1 MDVVTFI
8 KNIKIEENLKK
19 NYKYIIIPFI
29 VYLICNLVLE
39 STLSFFPDSVIDP
52 TFGLTSI
59 FGLLYGPYG
68 ALGSLLANLIVNIFY
83 YNVTPVNYVPFF
95 LTEFLWG
102 YMTYKLWYFFSNKK
116 TVSIPRINSVYT
128 LLKFL
133 SIILITTIVFSFLI
147 LAIEIN
153 GSELSLYGLQS
164 AFYNV
169 TPTFILD
176 GFVFSYIFGIIAISI
191 VNMKNLNVIIPTS
204 TTLYKNQNTI
214 SNISLILAVIILIA
228 GFLYSNFNLNNFH
241 DLFIYLIIILLF
253 IYLNKPIKHKVKR
266 KDIYYNKVFGKIL
279 LIFLI
284 FSFIFMTTLGMLSY
298 FHFLP
303 NIKFINPSLS
313 LLFYMLFGI
322 IVFQLPGV
330 IVLYYIEKHFTT
342 PLSIFVKTTRNYL
355 KDKNDSNDTLKKYSQ
370 YIESN
375 DEIGDLAQS
384 FSKLITNLDEYMDN
398 LMKVTSEKERMETEL
413 NLAKKIQESILPSN
427 SFDDEKFKIDASM
440 KPAREVG
447 GDFYDIFKI
456 DENKIAIVIGDASGK
471 GIPAAI
477 FSVIASSLI
486 KDQLK
491 LGISP
496 GKMMHDVNNNL
507 TENNEESMFVTV
519 WVGVLDLNN
528 GQLTFVNA
536 GHNNP
541 IIYDGDKFS
550 YLTEKHGLVLGAMED
565 MFYKENTITLKNQ
578 DMIFIYTDGITEAH
592 NIDDELFGEDKLI
605 NLLNNNYNL
614 NELIPQVFK
623 EVEDFSGSRS
633 QFDDMTMLVLQYFKK

>member
-68 ALGSLLANLIVNIFY
+68 ALGSSLANLIVYIFY

>member
-68 ALGSLLANLIVNIFY
+68 ALGSSLANLIVNIFY

>member
-68 ALGSLLANLIVNIFY
+68 ALGSSLANLIVYIFY

-169 TPTFILD
+169 TPTFIFD